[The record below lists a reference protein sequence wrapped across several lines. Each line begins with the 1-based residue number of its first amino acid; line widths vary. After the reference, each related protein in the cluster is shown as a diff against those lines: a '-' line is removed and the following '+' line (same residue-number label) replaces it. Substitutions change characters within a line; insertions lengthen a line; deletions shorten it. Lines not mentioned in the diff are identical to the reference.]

1 MAKRDIQKV
10 PITAPNSVLRRGEMR
25 SSVTMRFAFVLFI
38 ALLPLCSAQGVG
50 GPPKDLIK
58 AIDSNNPALVNV
70 ALKSFGKVNAK
81 GEDGDTA
88 LMRACRNGRYKAV
101 KALIKGK
108 ADATI
113 PDAQGKTVMH
123 VAAEAKDAGRTL
135 QALLPPRPRCGFEAE
150 QLSWC

>member
-1 MAKRDIQKV
+1 M
-10 PITAPNSVLRRGEMR
+10 
-25 SSVTMRFAFVLFI
+25 
-38 ALLPLCSAQGVG
+38 
-50 GPPKDLIK
+50 
-58 AIDSNNPALVNV
+58 
-70 ALKSFGKVNAK
+70 KSFGKVNAK

-135 QALLPPRPRCGFEAE
+135 QVPQDVCHSAVT
-150 QLSWC
+150 